1 MCCAASSSSASTASS
16 PRADAVDRLGRPSG
30 ALHPGS
36 RFAAQGVL
44 RGIDHAGA
52 GAAAAA
58 QGAGGDRLL
67 QLLGPVRDRPA
78 GHRVA
83 SRGARP
89 AARLGGAASAVR
101 RPGGR
106 SGRGGGAADLP
117 PGGGPHRERAP
128 APAVAGD
135 SPEERALLLARARTQ
150 IAFYGSTRNYAFHF
164 DDLGSEG
171 TSARLN
177 DRMQASVVAAM
188 AGLGTDEMLE
198 RFAVNVAGSCGH
210 GQCCSGP
217 LREDGTAPGDVP
229 GGDLH
234 RREPEGARTLG
245 GGGSRRCAPR
255 EPPRPF
261 TAPWH
266 NFVSG
271 AGRRRAPPGR
281 APAQRLAPGSGA
293 PTRRRSMS
301 SSSSRPWISS
311 WQSTV

>member
-164 DDLGSEG
+164 DDLG
-171 TSARLN
+171 T
-177 DRMQASVVAAM
+177 
-188 AGLGTDEMLE
+188 LE
-198 RFAVNVAGSCGH
+198 RPDAGERRGRH
-210 GQCCSGP
+210 GG
-217 LREDGTAPGDVP
+217 AW
-229 GGDLH
+229 H
-234 RREPEGARTLG
+234 RRDARAL
-245 GGGSRRCAPR
+245 RRECR
-255 EPPRPF
+255 
-261 TAPWH
+261 W
-266 NFVSG
+266 
-271 AGRRRAPPGR
+271 
-281 APAQRLAPGSGA
+281 QL
-293 PTRRRSMS
+293 
-301 SSSSRPWISS
+301 RPWPMLF
-311 WQSTV
+311 WPATGRWHRAW